1 MCIKSFTALNSDTN
15 NSPPAGR
22 LNKDDLLLDSGGGAL
37 SKSTLNIDSQPT
49 HPKPNT
55 PPTTNKTTTQQSTQ
69 HKTPKAPAGIR
80 AWDFLW

>member
-49 HPKPNT
+49 HPKHPAHNKQNNH
-55 PPTTNKTTTQQSTQ
+55 PTINPIQN
-69 HKTPKAPAGIR
+69 PGAPAGIR
-80 AWDFLW
+80 AWDFL